1 MTPQARL
8 QVANK
13 KKLCYNCL
21 KMAIHK
27 PEDCRVDRVC
37 STDEYKLKHS
47 YMLHDALTCVPNDQ
61 SQLKSAETCAMV
73 SSVAVELNDYENVSE
88 KMCSGNASS
97 VEKQG
102 GIANGADA
110 GPKH

>member
-1 MTPQARL
+1 
-8 QVANK
+8 
-13 KKLCYNCL
+13 
-21 KMAIHK
+21 
-27 PEDCRVDRVC
+27 
-37 STDEYKLKHS
+37 
-47 YMLHDALTCVPNDQ
+47 MLHDALSNVPNDQ
-61 SQLKSAETCAMV
+61 TQVKSAETCAMV
-73 SSVAVELNDYENVSE
+73 SSVAVEPDVDHVNVSE